1 MAELDNVA
9 RTAKHILSILTQE
22 QRLRA
27 GDGMSPLTLQH
38 DMNRHQIPPDL
49 QQEALEYALEQG
61 WLQKGPYGEWQLTET
76 GFALD

>member
-9 RTAKHILSILTQE
+9 RTAKHILFILTQE

-49 QQEALEYALEQG
+49 QQEALEYALAQG